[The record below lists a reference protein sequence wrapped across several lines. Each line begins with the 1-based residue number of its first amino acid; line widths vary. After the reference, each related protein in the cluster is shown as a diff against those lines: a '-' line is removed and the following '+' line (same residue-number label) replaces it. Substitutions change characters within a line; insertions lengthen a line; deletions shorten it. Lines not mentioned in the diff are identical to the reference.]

1 MQSLEFASH
10 SCMLSYVAIVIKK
23 LPIDQTRVSYTI
35 HIIVCWPSWPSSS
48 LSTGCAVS
56 LRGDWAIFY
65 HSGSRRVGR
74 AWSARAKSL
83 EIIRHGWELLS
94 GPGPQGGQT
103 VSYFTELSWLTLL
116 SAAPYYQLLPI
127 ISCSLYQLLPISHSL
142 WQSKRFDIRFSSESR
157 NKFYLTFQL
166 KEYVTVSKLA
176 STC

>member
-103 VSYFTELSWLTLL
+103 VSYFTELSWLT
-116 SAAPYYQLLPI
+116 YYQLLPK
-127 ISCSLYQLLPISHSL
+127 SHSL
-142 WQSKRFDIRFSSESR
+142 WQSKRFDISFSSESR